1 MSLPDNAH
9 SHTAAHTVVTLKKLN
24 SEVLEHPPYSPDL
37 AASFCHLFDP
47 IQQAL
52 RGRQFTT
59 EQQLKEMVHVW
70 SVSQPKTFYSESI
83 WKIVQQ

>member
-1 MSLPDNAH
+1 VLLPDNAH

-24 SEVLEHPPYSPDL
+24 FEVLEHPSYSPVL
-37 AASFCHLFDP
+37 AASDYHLFDS

-52 RGRQFTT
+52 GGRQFTA

-70 SVSQPKTFYSESI
+70 SVSQPKAFYSESI
-83 WKIVQQ
+83 